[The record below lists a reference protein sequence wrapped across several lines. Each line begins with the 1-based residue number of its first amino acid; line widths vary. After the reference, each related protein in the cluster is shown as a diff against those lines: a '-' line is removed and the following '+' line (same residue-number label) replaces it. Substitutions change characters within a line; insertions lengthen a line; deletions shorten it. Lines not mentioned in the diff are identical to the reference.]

1 MKKEYPT
8 KSDLFNM
15 QFVYDYSQIILNQ
28 STNKVVKSKKK
39 FIKESNNYSKIHM
52 NRTTN
57 K

>member
-1 MKKEYPT
+1 MKKNFPM

-15 QFVYDYSQIILNQ
+15 QTVYDYAQLIKNQ
-28 STNKVVKSKKK
+28 SENKVIKSKKT
-39 FIKESNNYSKIHM
+39 FIKESESHNKIHM